1 MTPAWDCTDTRQA
14 LGVYVLGAIDPAE
27 RSHVDKHV
35 TGCRECRDELA
46 GLAGLPA
53 LLSRVSAD
61 EIGRIS
67 REDAESIPADAA
79 PSEDFVESVLSLTAA
94 RRRRNRRW
102 QAVAAA
108 AAVVIAAAGGVA
120 GFRLASSPAPAQ
132 PFSASPAPPASWQT
146 AQTTSALSGITATV
160 RYNKEPWGTAMD
172 IQITGVP
179 SGTTCQLWITDAQG
193 VHLSAAAWTVAS
205 DAATAWYPGS
215 SWVPV
220 SQVQGF
226 DVTADNNNRQLAT
239 FVPR

>member
-27 RSHVDKHV
+27 RSHVDRHV

-67 REDAESIPADAA
+67 REDAEPVPADAA
-79 PSEDFVESVLSLTAA
+79 PPDDFVESLLSLTAA

-108 AAVVIAAAGGVA
+108 AAVVIAAAGAVA
-120 GFRLASSPAPAQ
+120 GLRLASGPAPA
-132 PFSASPAPPASWQT
+132 PPSASTPPASWQT
-146 AQTTSALSGITATV
+146 ARTASALRGITATV

-172 IQITGVP
+172 IQVTGVP
-179 SGTTCQLWITDAQG
+179 NGTTCQLWVTDAQG
-193 VHLSAAAWTVAS
+193 VHLAAAGWTVANG
-205 DAATAWYPGS
+205 DTAAWYPGS

-226 DVTADNNNRQLAT
+226 DVTAGNRQLAT
-239 FVPR
+239 FLPR